1 MAAAGMTNRGIAQSQ
16 FVTVNAVKWHLRNA
30 YRKLD
35 ITSREELTAALGLAT
50 EEGGRP

>member
-1 MAAAGMTNRGIAQSQ
+1 MSNREIAQSL

-35 ITSREELTAALGLAT
+35 IATREELGAALA
-50 EEGGRP
+50 EEASRA

>member
-1 MAAAGMTNRGIAQSQ
+1 MSNREIAQSL

-35 ITSREELTAALGLAT
+35 IETREEIRGALEVQA
-50 EEGGRP
+50 RPTSA